1 MKWPTWYTN
10 LFYQHIMF
18 RHSCGNCHFCNTKR
32 PSDIT
37 LADYWGWQKDD
48 PTFNADDKGAN
59 LVLINTE
66 KGREVFEAVRDR
78 LNVINATPGAFMQPN
93 LQHPSIIHKKRLKFE
108 RDYVEKGF
116 EYIYKHDYDK
126 NPFVIRACKK
136 LKRMIKKII
145 WKK

>member
-37 LADYWGWQKDD
+37 LADYWGWQKDN
-48 PTFNADDKGAN
+48 PEFNADDKGAN

-66 KGREVFEAVRDR
+66 KGRKIFEAVRNR
-78 LNVINATPGAFMQPN
+78 LNVINATPEAFMQPN
-93 LQHPSIIHKKRLKFE
+93 LQRPSVIHKKRMKFE
-108 RDYVEKGF
+108 KDYEEKGF
-116 EYIYKHDYDK
+116 KYIYKYDYGK
-126 NPFVIRACKK
+126 ISLFVRVCKK
-136 LKRMIKKII
+136 IKGMINKIVGKK
-145 WKK
+145 